1 MKMKKFLNDPNTL
14 TDELLQGYAL
24 AASDLIDV
32 EGHLVI
38 SKTLKDEIFPRN
50 HCDHGKCISKRY
62 SVTER

>member
-38 SKTLKDEIFPRN
+38 SKTLKDVKN
-50 HCDHGKCISKRY
+50 
-62 SVTER
+62 

>member
-38 SKTLKDEIFPRN
+38 SKTLKDADR
-50 HCDHGKCISKRY
+50 
-62 SVTER
+62 VTTLH

>member
-32 EGHLVI
+32 EGHHRLDL
-38 SKTLKDEIFPRN
+38 SEMA
-50 HCDHGKCISKRY
+50 
-62 SVTER
+62 